1 MVLQLKHK
9 LGGLAPFLTF
19 TTQLKLNV
27 MTKEQMINTLKSQL
41 PGFYSVEQVIGM
53 INQIEEPS
61 GFSQDKLDNFI
72 DDIVVE
78 IKDGGLDIINDYEL
92 EMNYREVELI
102 SIEVDRNSI
111 SRVVKDSF
119 KNNLID

>member
-1 MVLQLKHK
+1 
-9 LGGLAPFLTF
+9 
-19 TTQLKLNV
+19 

-41 PGFYSVEQVIGM
+41 PGFYSVEQVIEM
-53 INQIEEPS
+53 INKIEEPN
-61 GFSQDKLDNFI
+61 GFSQDKLDDFI

-92 EMNYREVELI
+92 EMNYREVELT
-102 SIEVDRNSI
+102 SVEFDRDSI

-119 KNNLID
+119 KNNLVD

>member
-1 MVLQLKHK
+1 
-9 LGGLAPFLTF
+9 
-19 TTQLKLNV
+19 

-41 PGFYSVEQVIGM
+41 PGFYSVEQVIEM
-53 INQIEEPS
+53 INKIEEPS
-61 GFSQDKLDNFI
+61 GFSQDKLDDFI

-92 EMNYREVELI
+92 EMNYREVELT
-102 SIEVDRNSI
+102 SVEFDRDSI

>member
-1 MVLQLKHK
+1 
-9 LGGLAPFLTF
+9 
-19 TTQLKLNV
+19 

-41 PGFYSVEQVIGM
+41 PGFYSVEQVIEM
-53 INQIEEPS
+53 INKIEEPN
-61 GFSQDKLDNFI
+61 GFSQDKIDDFI

-78 IKDGGLDIINDYEL
+78 IKDSGLDIINDYEL
-92 EMNYREVELI
+92 EMNYREVELT
-102 SIEVDRNSI
+102 SVEFDRDSI